1 MHLLN
6 YVHFGLRGGQE
17 VVEKLMHLT
26 QDQEVSGT
34 NPEVEKNQGF
44 RNHSFHNTLG
54 SKVIVTSVSI
64 CWEGC

>member
-6 YVHFGLRGGQE
+6 YVHFELRGGQE
-17 VVEKLMHLT
+17 VAEKLMHLT

-34 NPEVEKNQGF
+34 NPKVEKNQGF

-54 SKVIVTSVSI
+54 R
-64 CWEGC
+64 